1 VLLTEPVAL
10 REGSTESV
18 GARELDAVAEEQPDG
33 VAQPE
38 GETDK
43 EPKRELVGCKTVAVP
58 LTVALPDA
66 KGEALPLREGFGE
79 ALTELPLKGEPD
91 AAKLAEEKA
100 LGEREALPQ
109 VEEDGVLQPLN
120 VTVAHTESVV
130 TPLPLPLSEED
141 AEGQL
146 VPVGLNVSPPEAL
159 MLKVPLLQEDGEG
172 DARVVPEAKD
182 DQVQATAETEAVK
195 VALAQE
201 EGKLLPLTLSVALSE
216 VEKRVV
222 PEGVK
227 DDTPDAV
234 TPPRAGVALPH
245 PDTKGEGV
253 VDEDADG
260 VLENNEFVEDAVV
273 DAHALGRALKHAL
286 FVGHPDSDKREGDP
300 LCEVTREADGWV
312 VPLAEPETEAEA
324 EGDRDWDGEGDVFEL
339 VGVMDTELHALGR
352 PLKLALGIPL
362 PVRVKDAEPLVHA
375 DTLGEREN
383 EEVTEELTEGARD
396 VVALRDAEGHAL
408 VVPERLGEGVTDA
421 LPLLRPLALELTVG
435 LHDRVGEPE
444 PLAQTEALVEREGDP
459 VDEALNVGVLHTV
472 PPGVAEG
479 HVLTVPE
486 RLGEGVTEALAL
498 PRPLALELTVGID
511 RVGDPEALRHSE
523 ALGEWEGAFDDDEDL
538 EIPKL

>member
-1 VLLTEPVAL
+1 M
-10 REGSTESV
+10 
-18 GARELDAVAEEQPDG
+18 
-33 VAQPE
+33 
-38 GETDK
+38 
-43 EPKRELVGCKTVAVP
+43 
-58 LTVALPDA
+58 
-66 KGEALPLREGFGE
+66 
-79 ALTELPLKGEPD
+79 
-91 AAKLAEEKA
+91 
-100 LGEREALPQ
+100 GEREALPQ

-273 DAHALGRALKHAL
+273 DAHALGRAL
-286 FVGHPDSDKREGDP
+286 
-300 LCEVTREADGWV
+300 
-312 VPLAEPETEAEA
+312 
-324 EGDRDWDGEGDVFEL
+324 
-339 VGVMDTELHALGR
+339 
-352 PLKLALGIPL
+352 
-362 PVRVKDAEPLVHA
+362 
-375 DTLGEREN
+375 
-383 EEVTEELTEGARD
+383 
-396 VVALRDAEGHAL
+396 
-408 VVPERLGEGVTDA
+408 
-421 LPLLRPLALELTVG
+421 
-435 LHDRVGEPE
+435 
-444 PLAQTEALVEREGDP
+444 
-459 VDEALNVGVLHTV
+459 
-472 PPGVAEG
+472 
-479 HVLTVPE
+479 
-486 RLGEGVTEALAL
+486 
-498 PRPLALELTVGID
+498 
-511 RVGDPEALRHSE
+511 
-523 ALGEWEGAFDDDEDL
+523 
-538 EIPKL
+538 